1 MEQSLQGSR
10 EQEKGVGTSRLTSQT
25 CSFYAGVNSDG
36 RREIIGMG
44 IGESRAKAFWLTF
57 LLSLKERGPAGN

>member
-25 CSFYAGVNSDG
+25 CSFYAGVNTAVEYAPSCELPG
-36 RREIIGMG
+36 RQ
-44 IGESRAKAFWLTF
+44 AA
-57 LLSLKERGPAGN
+57 PALM